1 MIAKKGQQCADKTF
15 SRKCLATGRIL
26 VLLMGSMTSPS
37 EPKLKYV
44 RLPVCF
50 FTQSQVCRQEF
61 CAWLAN
67 SWRPERG
74 IARMSN
80 QFKVKKP
87 DLLWRTQK
95 DRVLKEI
102 ASILG
107 VTEATTNTPGWF
119 TARSTAMKN
128 ILQGMS
134 AVEKKAFD
142 EEIKGIQKQ
151 GYEPDVQR
159 RYITCNVKGAGL
171 NAGVH
176 QPRFQTNTQTRRRIY
191 DKSMEGIRAAFRY
204 NYCTSGRGRPSL
216 HELVGTINAGGLLY
230 ILIMINKATTMYQN
244 CWMYELS
251 RSTISTQRK
260 STQLYQSSNHI

>member
-1 MIAKKGQQCADKTF
+1 MPGFDSA
-15 SRKCLATGRIL
+15 RKDCLYSKDELATIL
-26 VLLMGSMTSPS
+26 PYKTSYIQQNDR
-37 EPKLKYV
+37 EKRATMCRQDILPKMLGHWADIGALDGLDDIAIRTKTK
-44 RLPVCF
+44 VCTFAGMFF

-119 TARSTAMKN
+119 TARLTAMKN

-159 RYITCNVKGAGL
+159 RYVTCNVKGAGL

-176 QPRFQTNTQTRRRIY
+176 
-191 DKSMEGIRAAFRY
+191 
-204 NYCTSGRGRPSL
+204 
-216 HELVGTINAGGLLY
+216 
-230 ILIMINKATTMYQN
+230 
-244 CWMYELS
+244 
-251 RSTISTQRK
+251 
-260 STQLYQSSNHI
+260 